1 MKKIGLYIAS
11 KYEIAYDAPIIVNKP
26 NFVIELFELFDRMDL
41 NCEESDDNDFVVLR
55 EDLEH
60 LYKEIKD
67 DDEYY
72 GDDKAYIQNF
82 CSSMNITM
90 EEFQN
95 LIRKLINESDQSAEM
110 VRFGW
115 GVA

>member
-1 MKKIGLYIAS
+1 MEKIGLYIAS

-26 NFVIELFELFDRMDL
+26 DFVIELFELFDRMDL

-55 EDLEH
+55 HDLIQVIDQIEN
-60 LYKEIKD
+60 
-67 DDEYY
+67 DEYY

-82 CSSMNITM
+82 CSSMDITM

-95 LIRKLINESDQSAEM
+95 LIRKLINESDQSAEI

-115 GVA
+115 GEL

>member
-1 MKKIGLYIAS
+1 MKKIGLYIAA
-11 KYEIAYDAPIIVNKP
+11 KYEIAYNTPIIVNKP
-26 NFVIELFELFDRMDL
+26 EFVIELFELFDRMDL

-55 EDLEH
+55 HDLIQVIDQIEN
-60 LYKEIKD
+60 
-67 DDEYY
+67 DEYY

-90 EEFQN
+90 EGFQN
-95 LIRKLINESDQSAEM
+95 LIRKLINESDQSVEV

-115 GVA
+115 GEV

>member
-1 MKKIGLYIAS
+1 MF
-11 KYEIAYDAPIIVNKP
+11 N
-26 NFVIELFELFDRMDL
+26 
-41 NCEESDDNDFVVLR
+41 
-55 EDLEH
+55 
-60 LYKEIKD
+60 
-67 DDEYY
+67 EYY

-82 CSSMNITM
+82 CSSMNITL

-115 GVA
+115 GVV

>member
-1 MKKIGLYIAS
+1 MEKIGLYIAA
-11 KYEIAYDAPIIVNKP
+11 KYEIAYNEPIIVNKP
-26 NFVIELFELFDRMDL
+26 DFVIELFELFDRMDL

-55 EDLEH
+55 HDLIQVIDQIEN
-60 LYKEIKD
+60 
-67 DDEYY
+67 DEYY

-82 CSSMNITM
+82 CSSMDITM

-95 LIRKLINESDQSAEM
+95 LIRNLINESDQRAKI

-115 GVA
+115 GEL